1 MARVMISCPATGK
14 PVYTHLNYDWEA
26 FECARIGERSVECP
40 ECGKVHRWRWTDAD
54 LDEDGAGD

>member
-1 MARVMISCPATGK
+1 MARVMISCPETGK

-26 FECARIGERSVECP
+26 FERTRIGERSIECP
-40 ECGKVHRWRWTDAD
+40 KCGKVHRWRWADAD

>member
-1 MARVMISCPATGK
+1 MARVMISFPETGN

-26 FECARIGERSVECP
+26 FECTRIGEHSVECP
-40 ECGKVHRWRWTDAD
+40 ECGKVHRWRWVDAD